1 MDQSEISKRRAQPQ
15 QLPPADT
22 SPPIAGIP
30 SKRLAEA
37 EHHLETKKQ
46 KTEDSTTS
54 RASSGESSN
63 IEIVHMSQPERIS
76 KGNGPDKD
84 KSGHDETEEEQA
96 MKPLLALLSRKK
108 DERKA
113 LIENLQG
120 KKKALQEMKKEHE
133 CKCASS
139 AFQICVNTNG
149 ALLAQIE
156 GNRRLKSQLISSRE
170 ENEELKAEIQRAR
183 TSLSLFQQAHQAYQ
197 AHQAAQRRT
206 LA

>member
-1 MDQSEISKRRAQPQ
+1 
-15 QLPPADT
+15 
-22 SPPIAGIP
+22 
-30 SKRLAEA
+30 
-37 EHHLETKKQ
+37 
-46 KTEDSTTS
+46 
-54 RASSGESSN
+54 
-63 IEIVHMSQPERIS
+63 MSQPERIS

-120 KKKALQEMKKEHE
+120 KEKALQEMKR
-133 CKCASS
+133 
-139 AFQICVNTNG
+139 NMN
-149 ALLAQIE
+149 
-156 GNRRLKSQLISSRE
+156 LISSRE
-170 ENEELKAEIQRAR
+170 ENEELNAEIQGAR
-183 TSLSLFQQAHQAYQ
+183 TSLTLFQQAHQAYQ